1 MFFILKV
8 NSAYESKPSSFSS
21 RASPQSF
28 CLFTR
33 TACKYFDEEILFRR
47 RCSCVLLPTT
57 KWISWKPEHEKDERR
72 KKDSSLFLFFF
83 RGYCASRIRAA
94 RGREG
99 WPFVWRSLQSDTL
112 NFEVWLN
119 SREELNVT
127 RCECREKG
135 TSLKAS
141 ALLLFSL
148 SLHHIGSILYF
159 RLCILC
165 ALQKNVLQCPLE
177 ALWWTTRLH
186 SSPCWCEPVSLFQL
200 LDWNEAFC

>member
-8 NSAYESKPSSFSS
+8 NSAYESKPSSFSSS

-47 RCSCVLLPTT
+47 VLLPTT

-127 RCECREKG
+127 RCECREKE
-135 TSLKAS
+135 LVWKP
-141 ALLLFSL
+141 LLFFCSLSL
-148 SLHHIGSILYF
+148 SLHHIGSILYSASF
-159 RLCILC
+159 VLCRKMSYS
-165 ALQKNVLQCPLE
+165 AP
-177 ALWWTTRLH
+177 
-186 SSPCWCEPVSLFQL
+186 
-200 LDWNEAFC
+200 